1 MLFAGCG
8 VARRFAALLAVLSLY
23 GALSGGADGARTGSE
38 QELSELESRIREDK
52 ADLARLRS
60 EESSVLTML
69 ENIDREFD
77 ARNAELEELN
87 ARIKALVGEV
97 EATAADASA
106 VEARLE
112 QGKESFSQR
121 ARALYKWQRWGS
133 PFVLLTGDVSVLELM
148 RRKRLL
154 EAVLDHD
161 RKLIDGLARRTAEL
175 GRLERDLEQQR
186 TVLQQERS
194 KIVTLK
200 AAIRREQERKRAT
213 LYAIQREAKLRT
225 QALDELERASR
236 EIQALIERSTETVR
250 KAKAVEELPA
260 RETPAPPAA
269 GAPEW
274 NGFANGKGQLDLP
287 VRGRII
293 GGYGLREHPD
303 LKVRVER
310 KGLDIAAL
318 EGEEIR
324 AVDRGK
330 VIFASRLSGYGR
342 MVILDHGERYYT
354 VYAHLSKLY
363 KEVGDQVRRGERIAA
378 VGDSGTLGEP
388 RLYFEVRKDGRPVDP
403 APWFKDG
410 VLRAARRDGG

>member
-1 MLFAGCG
+1 M
-8 VARRFAALLAVLSLY
+8 ARRLAALLAVLSVCV
-23 GALSGGADGARTGSE
+23 ALSGGPGAAGPGSE
-38 QELSELESRIREDK
+38 QELSELESRIRDEK

-69 ENIDREFD
+69 ESIDREFD
-77 ARNAELEELN
+77 AKNAELEELN

-97 EATAADASA
+97 EATAADASE

-112 QGKESFSQR
+112 QGKESFSHR

-161 RKLIDGLARRTAEL
+161 RKLIDGLAQRTAEL
-175 GRLERDLEQQR
+175 ERLERDLEQQR
-186 TVLQQERS
+186 AVLQQERS

-200 AAIRREQERKRAT
+200 ASIRREQERKRAT
-213 LYAIQREAKLRT
+213 LYALQREVKLRT

-236 EIQALIERSTETVR
+236 ELQALIERSAEPVR
-250 KAKAVEELPA
+250 EAKAVDEPPA
-260 RETPAPPAA
+260 PETPAPPAA
-269 GAPEW
+269 GGKSRAVQEW
-274 NGFANGKGQLDLP
+274 DGFAGGKGQLDLP

-303 LKVRVER
+303 LKIRVER

-324 AVDRGK
+324 AVERGK

-378 VGDSGTLGEP
+378 VGDSGTFGGP

-403 APWFKDG
+403 APWFKAG
-410 VLRAARRDGG
+410 VLRAARKNGR